1 MLATCQLRS
10 FNAPTYSQSVL
21 RLHYW
26 KHEFFPC
33 IQTIFFL
40 FLLAIKK
47 ILLIRLQ
54 VSHNTQHSR
63 SVITRNICIKFRV
76 LKVTRQT
83 FGLCLTPACP
93 IFKAEN
99 FSMKVVLNEKIM
111 SKSMTQR
118 MIMFPKEYFYST
130 RECKNTGMKK
140 ISFPSSEHINL
151 SFLECTTFHNYIFF
165 AKILSL
171 ILVLVYFY
179 MSVSKNSR
187 LLTAKIWL
195 GKK

>member
-1 MLATCQLRS
+1 MK
-10 FNAPTYSQSVL
+10 N
-21 RLHYW
+21 
-26 KHEFFPC
+26 
-33 IQTIFFL
+33 
-40 FLLAIKK
+40 LLV
-47 ILLIRLQ
+47 RLQ
-54 VSHNTQHSR
+54 ISHNTKHSR
-63 SVITRNICIKFRV
+63 SAITRKICIKFRV

-83 FGLCLTPACP
+83 FGLCLTPAYP
-93 IFKAEN
+93 IFKVEN

-130 RECKNTGMKK
+130 RECKNKGMKK
-140 ISFPSSEHINL
+140 SSFPSSEHINL

>member
-1 MLATCQLRS
+1 
-10 FNAPTYSQSVL
+10 
-21 RLHYW
+21 
-26 KHEFFPC
+26 
-33 IQTIFFL
+33 
-40 FLLAIKK
+40 
-47 ILLIRLQ
+47 
-54 VSHNTQHSR
+54 
-63 SVITRNICIKFRV
+63 
-76 LKVTRQT
+76 
-83 FGLCLTPACP
+83 
-93 IFKAEN
+93 
-99 FSMKVVLNEKIM
+99 MKVVLNEKIM

-130 RECKNTGMKK
+130 RECKNKGMKK

-187 LLTAKIWL
+187 LLTAKI
-195 GKK
+195 